1 MHNLWRDDFWCGI
14 MFGGIRE
21 VVKEEGG
28 LGRKQTTKEE
38 EEHKDLQG
46 HRRMIL
52 PFAKLGALMIKTLG
66 KPLATRMKVEAAKHP
81 WFRQL
86 IINFAQVK
94 TLLVHLVKLGKR

>member
-1 MHNLWRDDFWCGI
+1 
-14 MFGGIRE
+14 
-21 VVKEEGG
+21 
-28 LGRKQTTKEE
+28 
-38 EEHKDLQG
+38 
-46 HRRMIL
+46 MIL

-94 TLLVHLVKLGKR
+94 HFLCTL

>member
-1 MHNLWRDDFWCGI
+1 

-21 VVKEEGG
+21 VVKGEGG
-28 LGRKQTTKEE
+28 GGEIRHTKGRTRRRSAKTPK
-38 EEHKDLQG
+38 G
-46 HRRMIL
+46 RSRRMIS

-66 KPLATRMKVEAAKHP
+66 KPVATWMKVEAAKHP

-94 TLLVHLVKLGKR
+94 HFLCIL